1 MNEYTIIKSDS
12 DIIKYRKYLDHNDIE
27 IVAMD
32 FEGEYN
38 LHIYGET
45 LCLIQIF
52 DGNKYFVIDPFGISN
67 GELAKTLEDR
77 KIMKIFYDANS
88 DSKLL
93 YKQYGIKMQGV
104 YDLKLLVDILDFEKK
119 GLDALIFK
127 LLGIAIKKKKQFQRY
142 NWTLRPVDKDAM
154 QYALSDV
161 EHLFVLKGKL
171 FKLIEQEGK
180 TEELIY
186 SIIKKTVD
194 FDRKTIPGILKS
206 FDYKKLRSVEKNLLK
221 KIFDIREEIAKE
233 LNVPPNLVMTKSQL
247 FAAAKNF
254 QTIKRLEFNKR
265 IPRNIRSRFIEALER
280 IGLSDNP

>member
-1 MNEYTIIKSDS
+1 MKEYTLIKSD
-12 DIIKYRKYLDHNDIE
+12 DDLIKYRKHLDHNDIT
-27 IVAMD
+27 IVSMD

-45 LCLIQIF
+45 LCLIQIY
-52 DGNKYFVIDPFGISN
+52 DGDKYFVIDPFEISR

-77 KIMKIFYDANS
+77 NIMKIFYDANS

-93 YKQYGIKMQGV
+93 YKQYGIKMQAV
-104 YDLKLLVDILDFEKK
+104 YDLKILVDLLDFERK
-119 GLDALIFK
+119 GLDAVIYR
-127 LLGIAIKKKKQFQRY
+127 LLGITVLKKKRFQRY

-161 EHLFVLKGKL
+161 EHLFVLKKKL
-171 FKLIEQEGK
+171 FELIEKSCK

-194 FDRKTIPGILKS
+194 FDRETIPGILKS
-206 FDYKKLRSVEKNLLK
+206 FEYRKLRSAEKNLLK
-221 KIFDIREEIAKE
+221 KIFEIREEIARE

-247 FAAAKNF
+247 FNASKDF
-254 QTIKRLEFNKR
+254 KTINNLEFYRK
-265 IPRNIRSRFIEALER
+265 IPRNIRNKFIEQLER
-280 IGLSDNP
+280 I